1 MNFSNMSK
9 FELEEMCR
17 KSLKPDV
24 RTLRELIKDK
34 LKKNR
39 GFKDIV
45 MKTLYVL
52 HNGEELNEVSV
63 RGLDQ
68 LYPYQSYIFLVFHAV
83 NRIFPRNHND
93 HEVYKIIYEWIER
106 MLSKYEK

>member
-1 MNFSNMSK
+1 
-9 FELEEMCR
+9 
-17 KSLKPDV
+17 
-24 RTLRELIKDK
+24 
-34 LKKNR
+34 
-39 GFKDIV
+39 
-45 MKTLYVL
+45 
-52 HNGEELNEVSV
+52 
-63 RGLDQ
+63 LDQ